1 MSERGDEH
9 ELREAFTRLERD
21 LPRVAPPEDL
31 FGAIRA
37 QIASDGAPAARPSR
51 RARWRRPR
59 LVVAL
64 AGATMAAAAAL
75 TAVVVL
81 DTDDGATTVTAPLV
95 AHRDAGVSG
104 RVELR
109 APASDHGRIGLEV
122 RDLERAPAGFHY
134 TVWVLRAGSQQMTPV
149 GSFTAL
155 GTELDLPLPGPARYA
170 ALDISLQRN
179 EAPPAHSGVSIAGA
193 TFG

>member
-1 MSERGDEH
+1 MSERSDEH
-9 ELREAFTRLERD
+9 ALRESFARLEGD
-21 LPRVAPPEDL
+21 LPRVAPREDL

-37 QIASDGAPAARPSR
+37 QIEPAAMPAAPRSRP
-51 RARWRRPR
+51 ARWRRPR

-64 AGATMAAAAAL
+64 AGATVAAAAAL

-81 DTDDGATTVTAPLV
+81 DTDDGATTVTAALV
-95 AHRDAGVSG
+95 AHREAGVSG

-109 APASDHGRIGLEV
+109 SPDSDHGRVGLEV

-134 TVWVLRAGSQQMTPV
+134 TVWVLRVDSEQMTPI
-149 GSFTAL
+149 GSFTVP
-155 GTELDLPLPGPARYA
+155 GGELDLPLPGPARYA

-179 EAPPAHSGVSIAGA
+179 EAPPAHSGVSVAGA
-193 TFG
+193 TFV